1 MALQVDT
8 WNGKVVTMEMDPVNA
23 TIARNHIEMA
33 GLSHVV
39 TVQLGHSDDAV
50 QLVLE
55 KYGERSVDMVFMD
68 QRGTAFHDDLR
79 NLEEIN
85 ILADNAVVVADNV
98 LKPGA
103 PYHVWRISTLPHYAT
118 DIIDLREFG
127 SAPVEDWMTVSW
139 VSRRG
144 NSYGKLPID
153 VRELNELAR
162 ESDRFR
168 LKAMATSMKDLV
180 GDPLD
185 EFAKKFT
192 EEFVKLGIRTS
203 MYVRT
208 DIIDGCAVSKLVQ
221 LGPGETPPSW
231 GGEDPR
237 DEIQG
242 GQWKGVLGGVHFRG
256 ERLQN
261 AERLGYPGTVGDLH
275 GYKGEWPRIPPGG

>member
-1 MALQVDT
+1 
-8 WNGKVVTMEMDPVNA
+8 
-23 TIARNHIEMA
+23 
-33 GLSHVV
+33 
-39 TVQLGHSDDAV
+39 
-50 QLVLE
+50 
-55 KYGERSVDMVFMD
+55 
-68 QRGTAFHDDLR
+68 
-79 NLEEIN
+79 
-85 ILADNAVVVADNV
+85 
-98 LKPGA
+98 
-103 PYHVWRISTLPHYAT
+103 
-118 DIIDLREFG
+118 
-127 SAPVEDWMTVSW
+127 MTVSW

-242 GQWKGVLGGVHFRG
+242 GQWKGVLGGVV
-256 ERLQN
+256 EEQS
-261 AERLGYPGTVGDLH
+261 EVIEIEEEEQVPETPPPSTVVGAFIFV
-275 GYKGEWPRIPPGG
+275 GSFVAKPFSS